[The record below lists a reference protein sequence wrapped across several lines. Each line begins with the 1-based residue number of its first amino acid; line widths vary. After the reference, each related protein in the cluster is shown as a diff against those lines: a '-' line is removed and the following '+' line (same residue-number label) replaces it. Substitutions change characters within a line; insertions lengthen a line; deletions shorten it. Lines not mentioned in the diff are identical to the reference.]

1 MGEKSP
7 PAETPRGM
15 LVISILAVVVGII
28 AAGGAIVFRGLIA
41 FFHNLLFL
49 GQVSFFYNA
58 DLHTP
63 PSPWGPFIMLV
74 PVIGAA
80 GTVFLITRFA
90 SEAKGRGVP
99 ELMDAIYYKAGIIRP
114 IVAPVKAI
122 ASALDIGSGAP
133 VGREG
138 PIIQIGGSLASL
150 LSRALK
156 TSVRERL
163 TLIAAGAAGGISATF
178 NTPIGGILFV
188 VELMLFEIS
197 AETLVPVTL
206 AAVTATFLSRLVFGP
221 NPSFV
226 IPALNTSFETTVP
239 AVLLLYALL
248 GVILGVVAAIYIRG
262 VFAWEDLLEKK
273 LRLNYYV
280 RHMGAMAIV
289 GLVMYL
295 MITFTGYYYIQ
306 GVGYATIQDILD
318 GTLTVIWFMLL
329 LFVLKLFLTTMVL
342 GSGAS
347 GGIFSPGLFLG
358 ATLGGAFG
366 TGMSMLFPWMG
377 ISTVAFTVA
386 GMGAVVGGA
395 TGAAIAAIVMMFEMT
410 RDYSI
415 IVPLSITV
423 AVAYGVRKV
432 ISRESLYTLGLK
444 RRGHPIPAS
453 LEAYFPEAK
462 EVQAVMD
469 IRFFMVPSSGTFQ
482 ETRFPEDTPLLVT
495 DRDMVTGIITRDRV
509 RANAGSTAV
518 FGNKAEKVIFV
529 AEGTQLSDV
538 VTQLP
543 VHSARAAI
551 VVRAEGERHPDAVIG
566 IITADEIDAILSEES
581 DLFEPKDGKKR

>member
-1 MGEKSP
+1 MEEKRP
-7 PAETPRGM
+7 PDETPRGM
-15 LVISILAVVVGII
+15 LFISLLAVVVGVI

-49 GQVSFFYNA
+49 GQLSFVYNA

-63 PSPWGPFIMLV
+63 PSPWGPFIILV

-80 GTVFLITRFA
+80 GVVFLITHFA

-114 IVAPVKAI
+114 IIAPVKAV

-163 TLIAAGAAGGISATF
+163 TLIAAGAAGGIAATF

-206 AAVTATFLSRLVFGP
+206 AAITATFISRLVFGP
-221 NPSFV
+221 DPSFV
-226 IPALNTSFETTVP
+226 IPPLNTGFAITNP
-239 AVLLLYALL
+239 PVLLLFAFL
-248 GVILGVVAAIYIRG
+248 GLILGVVAAAYIRG

-280 RHMGAMAIV
+280 RHMAAMAVV
-289 GLVMYL
+289 GVVMYL
-295 MITFTGYYYIQ
+295 MITFTGYYYIE

-347 GGIFSPGLFLG
+347 GGIFSPGLYLG

-366 TGMSMLFPWMG
+366 TGMSMIFPEMG

-386 GMGAVVGGA
+386 GMGGVVGGA

-410 RDYSI
+410 RDYTI

-423 AVAYGVRKV
+423 AIAYGVRKV

-469 IRFFMVPSSGTFQ
+469 IRFFVVPASGTFR
-482 ETRFPEDTPLLVT
+482 TTKYPDDTHLLVA
-495 DRDMVTGIITRDRV
+495 DGDMVTGIINRDR
-509 RANAGSTAV
+509 AGASSGEDTT
-518 FGNKAEKVIFV
+518 FGKRAEKVIFV

-538 VTQLP
+538 ITLLP
-543 VHSARAAI
+543 VQSARAAV
-551 VVRAEGERHPDAVIG
+551 VVRTGNRKSPDAVIG
-566 IITADEIDAILSEES
+566 IITSDEIDDILAEES
-581 DLFEPKDGKKR
+581 DLFPRK

>member
-1 MGEKSP
+1 MEESGR
-7 PAETPRGM
+7 PAGKPRGM
-15 LVISILAVVVGII
+15 LFISLLSVVVGIL

-49 GQVSFFYNA
+49 GQLSFVYNA

-63 PSPWGPFIMLV
+63 PSPWGPFVIFV

-80 GTVFLITRFA
+80 VVVFLIRRFA
-90 SEAKGRGVP
+90 PEAKGRGVP

-114 IVAPVKAI
+114 IVAPVKAV

-150 LSRALK
+150 LSRRMK

-163 TLIAAGAAGGISATF
+163 TLIAAGAAGGIAATF

-188 VELMLFEIS
+188 VELMLFEVS

-206 AAVTATFLSRLVFGP
+206 ATITATVVSRLVFGP

-226 IPALNTSFETTVP
+226 IPALNTSLETTMP
-239 AVLLLYALL
+239 AVLLLYAVL
-248 GVILGVVAAIYIRG
+248 GLILGVVAAIYIWG
-262 VFAWEDLLEKK
+262 VFAWEDIFEKR
-273 LRLNYYV
+273 LRLNYYLS
-280 RHMGAMAIV
+280 HMGAMAVV
-289 GLVMYL
+289 GVVMYL
-295 MITFTGYYYIQ
+295 MITYTGHYYIQ

-329 LFVLKLFLTTMVL
+329 LFLLKLFLTTLVL

-366 TGMSMLFPWMG
+366 TGMSVLFPEMG

-386 GMGAVVGGA
+386 GMGGVVGGA

-410 RDYSI
+410 RDYTI
-415 IVPLSITV
+415 IIPLSITV
-423 AVAYGVRKV
+423 VIAYGVRKV
-432 ISRESLYTLGLK
+432 ISRESLYTLGMK
-444 RRGHPIPAS
+444 RRGHPIPSS

-469 IRFFMVPSSGTFQ
+469 IRFFAVPASATFRS
-482 ETRFPEDTPLLVT
+482 TGYPDDTHLLVT
-495 DRDMVTGIITRDRV
+495 DQDRVIGIITPSVARV
-509 RANAGSTAV
+509 HSGSDTT
-518 FGNKAEKVIFV
+518 FGKAAEKVIFV
-529 AEGTQLSDV
+529 AEGAQLSDV
-538 VTQLP
+538 IALLP
-543 VHSARAAI
+543 VYSAAAAL
-551 VVRAEGERHPDAVIG
+551 VVRVKDERHPDAVIG
-566 IITADEIDAILSEES
+566 IIDRDEIDEILARES
-581 DLFEPKDGKKR
+581 DLFPGKKKGS

>member
-1 MGEKSP
+1 MEESGR
-7 PAETPRGM
+7 PAGKPRGM
-15 LVISILAVVVGII
+15 LFISLLSVVVGIL

-49 GQVSFFYNA
+49 GQLSFVYNA

-63 PSPWGPFIMLV
+63 PSPWGPFVIFV

-80 GTVFLITRFA
+80 IVVFLIRRFA
-90 SEAKGRGVP
+90 PEAKGRGVP

-114 IVAPVKAI
+114 IVAPVKAV

-150 LSRALK
+150 LSRRMK

-163 TLIAAGAAGGISATF
+163 TLIAAGAAGGIAATF

-188 VELMLFEIS
+188 VELMLFEVS

-206 AAVTATFLSRLVFGP
+206 ATITATVVSRLVFGP

-226 IPALNTSFETTVP
+226 IPALNTSLETTMP
-239 AVLLLYALL
+239 AVLLLYAVL
-248 GVILGVVAAIYIRG
+248 GLILGVVAAIYIWG
-262 VFAWEDLLEKK
+262 VFAWEDIFEKR
-273 LRLNYYV
+273 LRLNYYLS
-280 RHMGAMAIV
+280 HMGAMAVV
-289 GLVMYL
+289 GVVMYL
-295 MITFTGYYYIQ
+295 MITYTGHYYIQ

-329 LFVLKLFLTTMVL
+329 LFLLKLFLTTLVL

-366 TGMSMLFPWMG
+366 TGMSVLFPEMG

-386 GMGAVVGGA
+386 GMGGVVGGA

-410 RDYSI
+410 RDYTI
-415 IVPLSITV
+415 IIPLSITV
-423 AVAYGVRKV
+423 VIAYGVRKV
-432 ISRESLYTLGLK
+432 ISRESLYTLGMK
-444 RRGHPIPAS
+444 RRGHPIPSS

-469 IRFFMVPSSGTFQ
+469 IRFFAVPASATFRS
-482 ETRFPEDTPLLVT
+482 TGYPDDTHLLVT
-495 DRDMVTGIITRDRV
+495 DQDRVIGIITPSVARV
-509 RANAGSTAV
+509 HSGSDTT
-518 FGNKAEKVIFV
+518 FGKAAEKVIFV
-529 AEGTQLSDV
+529 AEGAQLSDV
-538 VTQLP
+538 IALLP
-543 VHSARAAI
+543 VYSAAAAL
-551 VVRAEGERHPDAVIG
+551 VVRVKDERHPDAVIG
-566 IITADEIDAILSEES
+566 IIDRDEIDEILARES
-581 DLFEPKDGKKR
+581 DLFPGKKKGS

>member
-1 MGEKSP
+1 MEEKGR
-7 PAETPRGM
+7 PAGTPRGM
-15 LVISILAVVVGII
+15 LFISLLSVIVGIL
-28 AAGGAIVFRGLIA
+28 AAGGAIAFRGLIA

-49 GQVSFFYNA
+49 GQLSFVYNA

-63 PSPWGPFIMLV
+63 PSPFGPFVIFV
-74 PVIGAA
+74 PVVGAF
-80 GTVFLITRFA
+80 GVVFLIRRFA

-114 IVAPVKAI
+114 IVAPVKAV

-138 PIIQIGGSLASL
+138 PIIQIGGCLASL
-150 LSRALK
+150 LSRRMK
-156 TSVRERL
+156 ISVRGRL
-163 TLIAAGAAGGISATF
+163 TLIAAGAAGGIAATF

-188 VELMLFEIS
+188 VELMLFEVS

-206 AAVTATFLSRLVFGP
+206 ATITATVISRLVFGP

-226 IPALNTSFETTVP
+226 IPPLNTSLETTMP
-239 AVLLLYALL
+239 AVLLLYVGL
-248 GVILGVVAAIYIRG
+248 GLILGVVSAIYIRG
-262 VFAWEDLLEKK
+262 VFAWEDLFEKR
-273 LRLNYYV
+273 LRLNYYLS
-280 RHMGAMAIV
+280 HMGAMAVV
-289 GLVMYL
+289 GVVMYL
-295 MITFTGYYYIQ
+295 MITFTGHYYIQ

-318 GTLTVIWFMLL
+318 GTLTVIWFMIL
-329 LFVLKLFLTTMVL
+329 LFFLKLFLTTMVL

-366 TGMSMLFPWMG
+366 TGMSILFPEIG

-386 GMGAVVGGA
+386 GMGGVVGGA

-410 RDYSI
+410 RDYTI

-469 IRFFMVPSSGTFQ
+469 IHPFMVPSLGTFRTT
-482 ETRFPEDTPLLVT
+482 EYPEDTPLLVI
-495 DRDMVTGIITRDRV
+495 DRNMVTGIITRDKV
-509 RANAGSTAV
+509 RANSGSDAA
-518 FGNKAEKVIFV
+518 FGSKAEKVIFV
-529 AEGTQLSDV
+529 AEGTPLSDV
-538 VTQLP
+538 ITLLP
-543 VHSARAAI
+543 VQSARAAV
-551 VVRAEGERHPDAVIG
+551 VVRNEGEKSPGAVIG
-566 IITADEIDAILSEES
+566 IITEDEIDTILSEES
-581 DLFEPKDGKKR
+581 DLFASKDRKWR

>member
-1 MGEKSP
+1 
-7 PAETPRGM
+7 M
-15 LVISILAVVVGII
+15 LVISLLAVLVGVI
-28 AAGGAIVFRGLIA
+28 AAGGAIAFRGFIA

-49 GQVSFFYNA
+49 GQISFVYNA
-58 DLHTP
+58 NVHTP
-63 PSPWGPFIMLV
+63 PSPWGPFVILV

-80 GTVFLITRFA
+80 GVVFLVTRLA

-114 IVAPVKAI
+114 VVAPVKAV

-163 TLIAAGAAGGISATF
+163 TLIAAGAAGGIAATF

-188 VELMLFEIS
+188 AELMLFEIS

-206 AAVTATFLSRLVFGP
+206 AAVTATFISRLVFGP
-221 NPSFV
+221 DPSFI
-226 IPALNTSFETTVP
+226 IPPLNTGFETINP
-239 AVLLLYALL
+239 QVLLLYAFL
-248 GVILGVVAAIYIRG
+248 GVILGVIAAIYIRG
-262 VFAWEDLLEKK
+262 VFAWEDILEKK

-280 RHMGAMAIV
+280 RHMAAMAVV
-289 GLVMYL
+289 GVVMYL
-295 MITFTGYYYIQ
+295 MLTLSGHYYIE
-306 GVGYATIQDILD
+306 GVGYSTIQDILD

-329 LFVLKLFLTTMVL
+329 LFVLKLLLTTMVL

-347 GGIFSPGLFLG
+347 GGIFSPGLYLG

-366 TGMSMLFPWMG
+366 TAASLLFPEMG

-386 GMGAVVGGA
+386 GMGGVVGGA

-410 RDYSI
+410 RDYTI
-415 IVPLSITV
+415 IIPLSITV
-423 AVAYGVRKV
+423 AIAYGVRKV

-444 RRGHPIPAS
+444 RRGHPIPGS

-469 IRFFMVPSSGTFQ
+469 IRFFLVPASGTFRTT
-482 ETRFPEDTPLLVT
+482 EYPEDTHLLVT
-495 DRDMVTGIITRDRV
+495 DRDVVSGIITRT
-509 RANAGSTAV
+509 RARASAGEDMT
-518 FGNKAEKVIFV
+518 FGKSAEKVIFV
-529 AEGTQLSDV
+529 VEGTQVSDV
-538 VTQLP
+538 ITLLP
-543 VHSARAAI
+543 VHSARAA
-551 VVRAEGERHPDAVIG
+551 VVMRTGKERHPDDVIG
-566 IITADEIDAILSEES
+566 IITKDGIDDILAGES
-581 DLFEPKDGKKR
+581 DLFAGKKKAR

>member
-1 MGEKSP
+1 MEESGR
-7 PAETPRGM
+7 PAGKPRGM
-15 LVISILAVVVGII
+15 LFISLLSVVVGIL

-49 GQVSFFYNA
+49 GQLSFVYNA

-63 PSPWGPFIMLV
+63 PSPWGPFVIFV

-80 GTVFLITRFA
+80 IVVFLIRRFA
-90 SEAKGRGVP
+90 PEAKGRGVP

-114 IVAPVKAI
+114 IVAPVKAV

-150 LSRALK
+150 LSRRMK

-163 TLIAAGAAGGISATF
+163 TLIAAGAAGGIAATF

-188 VELMLFEIS
+188 VELMLFEVS

-206 AAVTATFLSRLVFGP
+206 ATITATVVSRLVFGP

-226 IPALNTSFETTVP
+226 IPALNTSLETTMP
-239 AVLLLYALL
+239 AVLLLYAVL
-248 GVILGVVAAIYIRG
+248 GLILGVVAAIYIWG
-262 VFAWEDLLEKK
+262 VFAWEDIFEKR
-273 LRLNYYV
+273 LRLNYYLS
-280 RHMGAMAIV
+280 HMGAMAVV
-289 GLVMYL
+289 GVVMYL
-295 MITFTGYYYIQ
+295 MITYTGHYYIQ

-329 LFVLKLFLTTMVL
+329 LFLLKLFLTTLVL

-366 TGMSMLFPWMG
+366 TGMSVLFPEMG

-386 GMGAVVGGA
+386 GMGGVVGGA

-410 RDYSI
+410 RDYTI
-415 IVPLSITV
+415 IIPLSITV
-423 AVAYGVRKV
+423 AIAYGVRKV
-432 ISRESLYTLGLK
+432 ISRESLYTLGMK
-444 RRGHPIPAS
+444 RRGHPIPSS

-469 IRFFMVPSSGTFQ
+469 IRFFAVPASATFRS
-482 ETRFPEDTPLLVT
+482 TGYPDDTHLLVT
-495 DRDMVTGIITRDRV
+495 DQDRVIGIITPSVARV
-509 RANAGSTAV
+509 HSGSDTT
-518 FGNKAEKVIFV
+518 FGKAAEKVIFV
-529 AEGTQLSDV
+529 AEGAQLSDV
-538 VTQLP
+538 IALLP
-543 VHSARAAI
+543 VYSAAAAL
-551 VVRAEGERHPDAVIG
+551 VVRVKDERHPDAVIG
-566 IITADEIDAILSEES
+566 IIDRDEIDEILARES
-581 DLFEPKDGKKR
+581 DLFPGKKKGS

>member
-1 MGEKSP
+1 MEEKRP

-15 LVISILAVVVGII
+15 LVISFLAVVVGAL
-28 AAGGAIVFRGLIA
+28 AAGGAIIFRGLIA

-58 DLHTP
+58 DVHTP
-63 PSPWGPFIMLV
+63 PSPWGPFIILV
-74 PVIGAA
+74 PVIGGA
-80 GTVFLITRFA
+80 GVVFLITRFA

-114 IVAPVKAI
+114 VVAPVKAL

-163 TLIAAGAAGGISATF
+163 TLIAAGAAGGIAATF

-188 VELMLFEIS
+188 AELMLFEIS
-197 AETLVPVTL
+197 AGTLVPVTL
-206 AAVTATFLSRLVFGP
+206 AAVTATFISRLVFGP
-221 NPSFV
+221 NPSFI
-226 IPALNTSFETTVP
+226 IPSLNTSFATTEP
-239 AVLLLYALL
+239 AVLLFYALL

-262 VFAWEDLLEKK
+262 VFAWEDLFEKK
-273 LRLNYYV
+273 FRVNYYF
-280 RHMGAMAIV
+280 RHMAAMAVV
-289 GLVMYL
+289 GVVMYL
-295 MITFTGYYYIQ
+295 MITFTGHYYIQ

-318 GTLTVIWFMLL
+318 GTLTIVWFMLL
-329 LFVLKLFLTTMVL
+329 LFVLKFFLTTMVL

-347 GGIFSPGLFLG
+347 GGIFSPALYLG

-366 TGMSMLFPWMG
+366 TAASLIFPEMG

-386 GMGAVVGGA
+386 GMGGVVGGA

-410 RDYSI
+410 GDYTI
-415 IVPLSITV
+415 IVPLAITV
-423 AVAYGVRKV
+423 AIAYGVRKV
-432 ISRESLYTLGLK
+432 ISRESLYTMGLK

-462 EVQAVMD
+462 EVQSIMD
-469 IRFFMVPSSGTFQ
+469 IQFFVVPASGTF
-482 ETRFPEDTPLLVT
+482 RDTKYPDDTHLLVT
-495 DRDMVTGIITRDRV
+495 DRDTITGLITRDRA
-509 RANAGSTAV
+509 RASVGKDMV
-518 FGNKAEKVIFV
+518 FGEMAEKVIFIV
-529 AEGTQLSDV
+529 EGTQVSDV
-538 VTQLP
+538 ITLLP
-543 VHSARAAI
+543 VHSARAAVI
-551 VVRAEGERHPDAVIG
+551 VRTEKERRPEAVIG
-566 IITADEIDAILSEES
+566 IITGDEIDDILAEES
-581 DLFEPKDGKKR
+581 DLFPRKEVKA